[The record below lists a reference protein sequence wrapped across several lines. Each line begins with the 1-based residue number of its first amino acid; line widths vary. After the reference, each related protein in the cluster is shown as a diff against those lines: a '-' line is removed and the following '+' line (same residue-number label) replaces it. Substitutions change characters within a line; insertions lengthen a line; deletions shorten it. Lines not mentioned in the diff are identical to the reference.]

1 MINEKLGNFIKEQ
14 REKNGISQREL
25 ARNINVNNKTIHN
38 IEKGLINKVSFDILI
53 KISQQLDINLKEL
66 LKLSNYSEKEMDD
79 LFKIVYNYFNDELL
93 LIEDFKEE
101 EILQYTVVEDD
112 MRYIDITKVLN
123 AFKNNEIDE
132 IKAVK
137 LIAACKTI
145 PYGNKEVYVTEKGNI
160 EIGNE

>member
-25 ARNINVNNKTIHN
+25 ARNINVNNKTIDN

>member
-66 LKLSNYSEKEMDD
+66 LKLSNYSEKEMED